1 MSKKISVDDLA
12 WAVVDEL
19 NHYEQQVT
27 DGVKES
33 VRQVAEECRDEIKA
47 NSPVRKGKGGGA
59 YKRSWS
65 DTVRFE
71 SREDIRVVVYNKR
84 HYRLTHLLENGH
96 ALAGGGT
103 VDAIPHIRP
112 AEQHAAEKLM
122 NKVKVKIKGSG

>member
-19 NHYEQQVT
+19 DRYEQQVT

-71 SREDIRVVVYNKR
+71 SREDIRVVVHNKR

-103 VDAIPHIRP
+103 VDAISHIRP

-122 NKVKVKIKGSG
+122 DKVKVKIKGSG